1 VRTVSTPLNPV
12 LAFLDVGKR
21 EAMSLAQELQADAL
35 IIDEPDGREASKRL
49 GLRMIATLRGL
60 YDAAE
65 AGLCELGQAYDHL
78 QQTTFRAHSQLFRA
92 FLDAHIQSRVSP
104 GSQGG

>member
-1 VRTVSTPLNPV
+1 VP
-12 LAFLDVGKR
+12 AFLDVGKR

-35 IIDEPDGREASKRL
+35 IIDEPDGREVSKRL
-49 GLRMIATLRGL
+49 GLHMIGMLQSL

-65 AGLCELGQAYDHL
+65 AALCELGEAYNRL